1 MPRSRPSKRT
11 AILASAAVVVLGVI
25 GTTSVF
31 LVGSAQRR
39 DDRAAYLRYERAI
52 LVPIKDGGRLVEQ
65 EMKPS
70 IADLQSGSLPASEAV
85 DRANAWRTDLRQDKT
100 KMVSL
105 APPKFLRG
113 IEVLWGSAMDAY
125 LEIPDLFARAA
136 HATGPARS
144 ALIGQAAAAG
154 TRADR
159 LFDRAA
165 RAMQFHR
172 RRLGLG
178 PTHDL
183 PDPSSTAGS

>member
-1 MPRSRPSKRT
+1 M
-11 AILASAAVVVLGVI
+11 ALLASVAVVVLGAI
-25 GTTSVF
+25 GATSVF

-70 IADLQSGSLPASEAV
+70 LNDLSTGAVTPTIAIERAV
-85 DRANAWRTDLRQDKT
+85 AWHTDLVQDRT
-100 KMVSL
+100 QML
-105 APPKFLRG
+105 GLTPPSFLRG
-113 IEVLWGSAMDAY
+113 IQTLWARALDAY
-125 LEIPDLFARAA
+125 LAVPELFTQAARA
-136 HATGPARS
+136 TGSARK
-144 ALIGQAAAAG
+144 ALLDRAADAG

-159 LFDRAA
+159 LFDDAA
-165 RAMQFHR
+165 RVMQYHR

-183 PDPSSTAGS
+183 PDPAGH